1 MDRCYGPGDK
11 WKSDRGCSIF
21 TCKMYQKS
29 NGDVDMVVA
38 RDIGTMIIYN
48 EENEPISIV
57 NLIFIRLLVYKTSLH
72 LQCLAFILLLNF
84 CIILSFL
91 YKLL

>member
-1 MDRCYGPGDK
+1 MDRCYGPGEK

-38 RDIGTMIIYN
+38 RDIGTMIIYSK
-48 EENEPISIV
+48 ENEPI
-57 NLIFIRLLVYKTSLH
+57 FYR
-72 LQCLAFILLLNF
+72 
-84 CIILSFL
+84 
-91 YKLL
+91 KLDFYQITNI